1 MAANS
6 RPGFTAPIVE
16 LLWKT
21 NILFQVNGATDADEE
36 RNKKFGDAL
45 IYFIEATSELNIA
58 YLAFQDLTTVQVRR
72 ALNIWRTIGISVFYE
87 KKDATIEG
95 LEEITQKDTV
105 KVGRKAAN
113 WALLTFNRSMEY
125 SAPHLCL

>member
-1 MAANS
+1 M
-6 RPGFTAPIVE
+6 
-16 LLWKT
+16 
-21 NILFQVNGATDADEE
+21 NGATDADEE
-36 RNKKFGDAL
+36 RNGKFGDAL

-87 KKDATIEG
+87 KKDATIED